1 MGSPVSNTPNHPDD
15 REGPETPGTPELSGP
30 PAVPHQAEAPSPVG
44 GDRARRASR
53 KVDRIDRL
61 AELTARRETT
71 TGAGLWVEAF
81 RRLRTS
87 KMAIIGACIIAVF
100 VVLAII
106 GPWIAPYSPT
116 AQSWRGEVFPNRGL
130 FVGPRGE
137 NWLGLDHLG
146 RDVFSRLLV
155 GARQTLLVGVVA
167 TLIGFT
173 VGALIGGVSGAALVL
188 GGRVGQRIDA
198 VIMRFIDMML
208 ALPSLLLAVSI
219 AAVMGQSLTT
229 VMIAVGVVQIPIFA
243 RLLRGAMLAQGGSD
257 YVLAAR
263 ALGVRRRRIVMAHVV
278 PNSLSPVIVQAT
290 LALAT
295 AIIEAAALSFLG
307 LGNPDAAQPE
317 WGVMLAQAQRFFDQ
331 APMLAVYPAV
341 GIIITALGFTLLGEA
356 MREALDPK
364 LRS

>member
-1 MGSPVSNTPNHPDD
+1 MSLDTK
-15 REGPETPGTPELSGP
+15 
-30 PAVPHQAEAPSPVG
+30 AA
-44 GDRARRASR
+44 
-53 KVDRIDRL
+53 KIDRL
-61 AELTARRETT
+61 AELTAKQETS
-71 TGAGLWVEAF
+71 TGSSLWVEAF

-87 KMAIIGACIIAVF
+87 KMALIGAVVIAVF

-106 GPWIAPYSPT
+106 GPWIAPHDPT
-116 AQSWRGEVFPNRGL
+116 QMWRGEVFRNRGI
-130 FVGPRGE
+130 FVGPRDG
-137 NWLGLDHLG
+137 NWFGLDQLG
-146 RDVFSRLLV
+146 RDELSRMLV

-167 TLIGFT
+167 TLLGFT
-173 VGALIGGVSGAALVL
+173 VGALLGGFAGGCLTL
-188 GGRVGQRIDA
+188 GGRLGRTVDT

-208 ALPSLLLAVSI
+208 AMPSLLLAVSV
-219 AAVMGQSLTT
+219 AAVLGQSLTT

-257 YVLAAR
+257 YVLAAK
-263 ALGVRRRRIVMAHVV
+263 ALGVRKRRIVFSQIL

-290 LALAT
+290 LCLAT
-295 AIIEAAALSFLG
+295 AIIEAAALSYLG
-307 LGNPDAAQPE
+307 LGNPNPATPE
-317 WGVMLAQAQRFFDQ
+317 WGVMLAESQAFFDD